1 MGMSVQSS
9 SASMA
14 ASISSVSQMQQ
25 MQQSQLLQALQMPAP
40 APQQEQVSRPVG
52 NLGNNINIM
61 A

>member
-9 SASMA
+9 SAATSV
-14 ASISSVSQMQQ
+14 SSVSQMQQ
-25 MQQSQLLQALQMPAP
+25 MQQAQLLKALQPPAQ
-40 APQQEQVSRPVG
+40 ATPQESVSKPVG

>member
-25 MQQSQLLQALQMPAP
+25 MQQSQLLNMLKPPVQVAP
-40 APQQEQVSRPVG
+40 QEQVSKPVG

>member
-25 MQQSQLLQALQMPAP
+25 MQQSQLLNALQPPVQA
-40 APQQEQVSRPVG
+40 APQEPVSRPVG